1 LQPTWLTA
9 IPNQKKPVWN
19 SYEYT
24 YNQQDFSDYTTSGFI
39 LLQNW
44 VANTILK
51 RQTGKEDASIVTM
64 VVPSRLPPYR
74 IDDYGRLITAVFS
87 FCLFII
93 FIPPLF
99 RTTYRIV
106 AEKENKVKESMR
118 MMGLKDLP
126 YWASWLTYYSLTNT
140 VLTFLV
146 WIILY
151 LKAVSKSDGRILFL
165 LVWLYGQSLFGIIL
179 ITQSIFTRAR
189 AAAIVTALVYFGS
202 GTFQYFVSDP
212 DTRFRDR
219 FWASLSP
226 TVAMVQTTAVL
237 GQFETSQVGSKTGN
251 IWAEYNNFTVAHGLI
266 VLTIDCVWL
275 TLFGLYLEQVMPKTF
290 GRRRHPC
297 FFLMPSFWGCRVKSD
312 CKFKHLSS
320 QVTASDQ
327 SSKFET
333 ASLNP
338 LCYEPPGPELEEK
351 EKRNALL
358 KISGLRK

>member
-1 LQPTWLTA
+1 MQPTWLTA

-51 RQTGKEDASIVTM
+51 RQTGKDDASIVTM

-151 LKAVSKSDGRILFL
+151 LKVVSKSDGWILFL